1 VSDRTKRLFALFVT
15 LPLGELAV
23 VLIVWVFVMVIW
35 LVQR

>member
-1 VSDRTKRLFALFVT
+1 MRRWLSAFNT

-23 VLIVWVFVMVIW
+23 VLIVWVLILVIW